1 MTSVHAMDLSPRLS
15 NEGRLTETER
25 GWLLS
30 IPVGTARRYRLSQLD
45 DHARIP
51 RSHYPRRPPFQLRL
65 EARVSSAT
73 LPGTWGFGL
82 WNDPY
87 GFSFGPGN
95 GFLRLPALP
104 NAAWFFYS
112 SPICYLS
119 FRDDMPANGFLAQ
132 TFVSPKLDP
141 LLLPAAAAL
150 PFSLKTARRLLS
162 RIIRE
167 DSVRVGPGAAPFER
181 TAAPVDVTTWHSYG
195 LEWTSLGTCF
205 TVDQTIVLDT
215 PLSPRSPLGIVLWID
230 NQHAALTPQGK
241 LSFGMES
248 NPEPAWMEIRDL
260 RMS

>member
-1 MTSVHAMDLSPRLS
+1 MASVHAMDLNPRLS
-15 NEGRLTETER
+15 GEGRLSETER

-30 IPVGTARRYRLSQLD
+30 IPSGTAGRYRLSQLD
-45 DHARIP
+45 DHARIA
-51 RSHYPRRPPFQLRL
+51 RSRYPRRPPFQLRL
-65 EARVSSAT
+65 EARVSSGT

-87 GFSFGPGN
+87 GFSFVPGS
-95 GFLRLPALP
+95 GFFRLPALP

-112 SPICYLS
+112 SPLCYLS

-132 TFVSPKLDP
+132 TFVSPKLAP

-150 PFSLKTARRLLS
+150 PFSLKATRRLLA

-167 DSVRVGPGAAPFER
+167 DAARVGPVDTSSNR
-181 TAAPVDVTTWHSYG
+181 TAAPIDVTTWHSYS

-205 TVDQTIVLDT
+205 KVDEAIILDT
-215 PLSPRSPLGIVLWID
+215 PLSPRSPLGIVIWID
-230 NQHAALTPQGK
+230 NQHAALTPQGR

-248 NPEPAWMEIRDL
+248 NPELAWMEIRDFGFY
-260 RMS
+260 